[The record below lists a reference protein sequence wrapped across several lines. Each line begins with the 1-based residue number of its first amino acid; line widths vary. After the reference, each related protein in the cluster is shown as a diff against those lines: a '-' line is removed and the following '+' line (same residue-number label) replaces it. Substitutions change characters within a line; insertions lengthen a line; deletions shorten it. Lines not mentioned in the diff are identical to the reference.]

1 MAYIAPHKRLSKN
14 QEGPP
19 PKPVLPNF
27 KKSLDINSSRSS
39 SDKRREKFNTYAKNI
54 VYASHSIS
62 RWLAIPSM
70 DDVQLSS
77 SLSLAPVNF
86 QSTEFKPGEKFFSLV
101 NGQSQQESHDTKSC
115 YLEHTWESVAETV
128 HADLLSAFQNVR
140 NELVDQNLE
149 KSKTAIVARFGKV
162 LFRRN
167 PSCNLDLVKENSV
180 SESCVKQLADAK
192 RPDSI
197 VSCKCR
203 VHKDEKKLELY
214 KATSLCTGVVVYVY
228 HIELNPV
235 RHLIVDMS
243 CLASN
248 VDLRLALCT
257 KKTLTALQEEEVQEI
272 KNLISSAIFDPNV
285 KGGLRWSLGKSKSGG
300 QYSVVNV
307 WHAKTETY
315 RNSSIRFKLR
325 EADRYD
331 FLTSTGEVTREI
343 VMRLTQME
351 NLLEQGNEANS
362 VMAVLEDVLKLILN
376 HFLAREGSLVSCS
389 ES

>member
-1 MAYIAPHKRLSKN
+1 MKHIKEA
-14 QEGPP
+14 
-19 PKPVLPNF
+19 VLPELSVHF
-27 KKSLDINSSRSS
+27 KE
-39 SDKRREKFNTYAKNI
+39 EKD
-54 VYASHSIS
+54 VY
-62 RWLAIPSM
+62 R
-70 DDVQLSS
+70 
-77 SLSLAPVNF
+77 
-86 QSTEFKPGEKFFSLV
+86 
-101 NGQSQQESHDTKSC
+101 
-115 YLEHTWESVAETV
+115 
-128 HADLLSAFQNVR
+128 
-140 NELVDQNLE
+140 
-149 KSKTAIVARFGKV
+149 
-162 LFRRN
+162 
-167 PSCNLDLVKENSV
+167 VK
-180 SESCVKQLADAK
+180 LADAK

-214 KATSLCTGVVVYVY
+214 K
-228 HIELNPV
+228 IELNPV

-351 NLLEQGNEANS
+351 NLLGNEANS